1 MGDYT
6 NKLKELNKGIGE
18 LIFLL
23 TLSREKKN
31 DLENLVKELSNYDNE
46 IIQSRAEMRKD
57 NVDITKIIEETTN
70 CNQEFVNYILK
81 ISELEGLTYQLSYL
95 DEFKFELERVHDTL
109 KFK

>member
-6 NKLKELNKGIGE
+6 NKLKGLNKGIDE

-31 DLENLVKELSNYDNE
+31 TLENLVKELSNYDNE
-46 IIQSRAEMRKD
+46 IIQSREEIRKND
-57 NVDITKIIEETTN
+57 VDIAKIIEETTN
-70 CNQEFVNYILK
+70 CNQEFMNYILK

-95 DEFKFELERVHDTL
+95 DELKLELERVHDTL
-109 KFK
+109 KF